1 MIVENWFE
9 NVENTSLSH
18 PIAYLL
24 FGHSTGAVHIN
35 SEFWDHS
42 NCGAVQLPC
51 SSLVVTHSKL
61 TEANQNVLLD
71 SDSSLSSTLLAKSS
85 GSVIS
90 SASSPFEISLTSSAQ
105 FSVQTSTSLTLSSL
119 IVSLPDVITQT
130 IFLVSDGWLSLSSL
144 DILTTAASPSSSTP
158 LFSVSSGSLT
168 LTDTTMLFDHRF
180 ELGSSILIEQSGG
193 EVEMTGCEVAKV
205 SRAAGDGSVVH
216 CTLSSTTDRLCID
229 GGSFTSCSSGGK
241 GGVIF
246 VSCAAVVQSSN
257 LVINSTFEDYCSC
270 GSTET
275 GSWSNWATTIESLS
289 TPTHDS
295 LLWGTDL
302 SEQSLSDNRSVS
314 LLAFLAE
321 YNSSAIS
328 VGSGGKDVSGCGDT
342 NRRCVGLDLAHSHL
356 DGDGTHTL
364 VVHSESSLAS
374 SISLG
379 PHDLTIS
386 PFDDSALVSVGPSGD
401 FVVGQSLLTLTKLGF
416 QSDSKTRSSSLITI
430 SESGSADISQCSFS
444 SFVLSSSALISHSAG
459 TLKLHSSIS
468 RKEGNGG
475 VVESSRFNEISIGTL
490 YTLLYQTSMKLWV
503 EKMDISE
510 HSEESPS
517 SEWVDL
523 PPILPKKRGKSSPK
537 KCKQE
542 IRKRAEKAQK
552 FGTIPG
558 RMGAPPYLEVEEEL
572 VLLKM
577 LLTLVKQNKCAL
589 YTKVRAYAFHIKSKR
604 RFFQQEVQ
612 LPSPGWCDETSLQS
626 KNYRPG
632 KCIGSTDRG
641 QHYVVQTKPMT
652 KMTALFTVAA
662 SGRKFKT
669 HLLFHNE
676 YPLPRIANSLG
687 ETVTVHH
694 TRKGWMESSIFFDLW
709 RDELIPEISTVRGM
723 LRDFRKRQ
731 IETDPTLGQL
741 QDTDLRAL
749 LICDGHTSRNNLEWV
764 SLLAQHKIDVIL
776 LPSHCSH
783 FLQPL
788 DAVCN
793 REFKRNLAGI
803 EFPKNKKDQA
813 AIDAFLDRIVCAIE
827 KALIRQ
833 NVQGGFAKCGLVR
846 ASPAKMLYLLRDAS
860 EETTNTCDSERK
872 LINEC
877 IRSDE
882 EYEELFDWKTRV
894 YEGRTEREHA
904 ELPVETGD
912 DLYQTV
918 NGRRFWTT
926 SGHVITDPIYLEKWR
941 EHNKEKKQPL
951 RKRKQ
956 TAENESQPT
965 VVDSQ
970 RADDSDEPDTESE
983 NEVDCII
990 CVSDDSDFE
999 DFYAENSV
1007 IELLQLD
1014 YIQSLHNAGFFQ
1026 KAGLCF
1032 LSVFTVNI
1040 PCSRTPVICHFHC
1053 VSFVY
1058 EHHSLN
1064 KSDKTDEYWKRNTCG
1079 VSSLEKS
1086 LFLVI
1091 IMI

>member
-168 LTDTTMLFDHRF
+168 LTDTAMLFDHRF

-246 VSCAAVVQSSN
+246 
-257 LVINSTFEDYCSC
+257 
-270 GSTET
+270 
-275 GSWSNWATTIESLS
+275 SNWATTIESLS

-302 SEQSLSDNRSVS
+302 SEKLESDYRSVS

-321 YNSSAIS
+321 YNSNSIS
-328 VGSGGKDVSGCGDT
+328 VGSGGRDVSGCGLSD
-342 NRRCVGLDLAHSHL
+342 RKCVGMDLAHSHL
-356 DGDGTHTL
+356 DGDKTHSL
-364 VVHSESSLAS
+364 VIHSETSLAS
-374 SISLG
+374 SISIST
-379 PHDLTIS
+379 HDITLS
-386 PFDDSALVSVGPSGD
+386 PFDDSAVISVGSSGG
-401 FVVGQSLLTLTKLGF
+401 FVVHESLLTLAQLVF
-416 QSDSKTRSSSLITI
+416 QSDSTARSSSLITI
-430 SESGSADISQCSFS
+430 SESGSADISECSFS

-459 TLKLHSSIS
+459 TLKLASSNFSSIS

-475 VVESSRFNEISIGTL
+475 VLESSRFNEISIGTL

-577 LLTLVKQNKCAL
+577 LLTLDKQNKCAL

-604 RFFQQEVQ
+604 RFFRQEVQ

-912 DLYQTV
+912 DLYSS
-918 NGRRFWTT
+918 T
-926 SGHVITDPIYLEKWR
+926 S
-941 EHNKEKKQPL
+941 
-951 RKRKQ
+951 
-956 TAENESQPT
+956 
-965 VVDSQ
+965 
-970 RADDSDEPDTESE
+970 SE
-983 NEVDCII
+983 MHFNFSEIDFNYSEMNII
-990 CVSDDSDFE
+990 VQKCTL
-999 DFYAENSV
+999 
-1007 IELLQLD
+1007 I
-1014 YIQSLHNAGFFQ
+1014 FQ
-1026 KAGLCF
+1026 K
-1032 LSVFTVNI
+1032 
-1040 PCSRTPVICHFHC
+1040 
-1053 VSFVY
+1053 
-1058 EHHSLN
+1058 
-1064 KSDKTDEYWKRNTCG
+1064 
-1079 VSSLEKS
+1079 
-1086 LFLVI
+1086 
-1091 IMI
+1091 

>member
-1 MIVENWFE
+1 MEASVCRLEGSDSCGTHEILIEGTSLESAACDDCGELALFTSTQSSGIIRIVE
-9 NVENTSLSH
+9 
-18 PIAYLL
+18 
-24 FGHSTGAVHIN
+24 
-35 SEFWDHS
+35 
-42 NCGAVQLPC
+42 QC
-51 SSLVVTHSKL
+51 SCRARLVVTHSKL

-246 VSCAAVVQSSN
+246 
-257 LVINSTFEDYCSC
+257 
-270 GSTET
+270 
-275 GSWSNWATTIESLS
+275 SNWATTIESLS

-302 SEQSLSDNRSVS
+302 SEQSLSDYRSVS

-490 YTLLYQTSMKLWV
+490 YTLLKN
-503 EKMDISE
+503 
-510 HSEESPS
+510 
-517 SEWVDL
+517 
-523 PPILPKKRGKSSPK
+523 
-537 KCKQE
+537 
-542 IRKRAEKAQK
+542 
-552 FGTIPG
+552 
-558 RMGAPPYLEVEEEL
+558 GAPPYLEVEEEL

-577 LLTLVKQNKCAL
+577 LLTLDKQNKCAL
-589 YTKVRAYAFHIKSKR
+589 YTKVRAYAFHIKSKDDSSGKKYNYLR
-604 RFFQQEVQ
+604 LDGKLHTLLLKHKYEWDLILQ
-612 LPSPGWCDETSLQS
+612 CDETSLQS

-641 QHYVVQTKPMT
+641 QHYVIQTKPMT

-776 LPSHCSH
+776 LPS
-783 FLQPL
+783 
-788 DAVCN
+788 
-793 REFKRNLAGI
+793 
-803 EFPKNKKDQA
+803 
-813 AIDAFLDRIVCAIE
+813 
-827 KALIRQ
+827 
-833 NVQGGFAKCGLVR
+833 
-846 ASPAKMLYLLRDAS
+846 
-860 EETTNTCDSERK
+860 
-872 LINEC
+872 
-877 IRSDE
+877 
-882 EYEELFDWKTRV
+882 
-894 YEGRTEREHA
+894 
-904 ELPVETGD
+904 
-912 DLYQTV
+912 
-918 NGRRFWTT
+918 
-926 SGHVITDPIYLEKWR
+926 
-941 EHNKEKKQPL
+941 
-951 RKRKQ
+951 
-956 TAENESQPT
+956 
-965 VVDSQ
+965 VV
-970 RADDSDEPDTESE
+970 
-983 NEVDCII
+983 V
-990 CVSDDSDFE
+990 
-999 DFYAENSV
+999 
-1007 IELLQLD
+1007 
-1014 YIQSLHNAGFFQ
+1014 
-1026 KAGLCF
+1026 
-1032 LSVFTVNI
+1032 
-1040 PCSRTPVICHFHC
+1040 
-1053 VSFVY
+1053 
-1058 EHHSLN
+1058 
-1064 KSDKTDEYWKRNTCG
+1064 
-1079 VSSLEKS
+1079 
-1086 LFLVI
+1086 
-1091 IMI
+1091 

>member
-246 VSCAAVVQSSN
+246 
-257 LVINSTFEDYCSC
+257 
-270 GSTET
+270 
-275 GSWSNWATTIESLS
+275 SNWATTIESLS

-302 SEQSLSDNRSVS
+302 SEQSLSDYRSVS

-577 LLTLVKQNKCAL
+577 LLTLDKQNKCAL
-589 YTKVRAYAFHIKSKR
+589 YTKVRALSTSNQKDDSSGKKYNYLRLDGKLHTLLLKHKYEWDLIL
-604 RFFQQEVQ
+604 Q
-612 LPSPGWCDETSLQS
+612 CDETSLQS

-641 QHYVVQTKPMT
+641 QHYVIQTKPMT

-694 TRKGWMESSIFFDLW
+694 TRKGWMESSIFFDL
-709 RDELIPEISTVRGM
+709 L
-723 LRDFRKRQ
+723 
-731 IETDPTLGQL
+731 
-741 QDTDLRAL
+741 
-749 LICDGHTSRNNLEWV
+749 
-764 SLLAQHKIDVIL
+764 
-776 LPSHCSH
+776 
-783 FLQPL
+783 
-788 DAVCN
+788 
-793 REFKRNLAGI
+793 
-803 EFPKNKKDQA
+803 
-813 AIDAFLDRIVCAIE
+813 
-827 KALIRQ
+827 
-833 NVQGGFAKCGLVR
+833 
-846 ASPAKMLYLLRDAS
+846 
-860 EETTNTCDSERK
+860 
-872 LINEC
+872 
-877 IRSDE
+877 
-882 EYEELFDWKTRV
+882 
-894 YEGRTEREHA
+894 EGRTHSGNLNSPRHA
-904 ELPVETGD
+904 A
-912 DLYQTV
+912 
-918 NGRRFWTT
+918 RFPEA
-926 SGHVITDPIYLEKWR
+926 TD
-941 EHNKEKKQPL
+941 
-951 RKRKQ
+951 
-956 TAENESQPT
+956 
-965 VVDSQ
+965 
-970 RADDSDEPDTESE
+970 
-983 NEVDCII
+983 
-990 CVSDDSDFE
+990 
-999 DFYAENSV
+999 
-1007 IELLQLD
+1007 
-1014 YIQSLHNAGFFQ
+1014 
-1026 KAGLCF
+1026 
-1032 LSVFTVNI
+1032 
-1040 PCSRTPVICHFHC
+1040 
-1053 VSFVY
+1053 
-1058 EHHSLN
+1058 
-1064 KSDKTDEYWKRNTCG
+1064 
-1079 VSSLEKS
+1079 
-1086 LFLVI
+1086 
-1091 IMI
+1091 